1 MPIENC
7 TYCNN
12 EFDAEGENE
21 FCSEECKGLNG
32 ESEKKVNCEH
42 ELNLVDENWMSESS
56 VMVTAE
62 CQKCKAKFGGLLIK
76 NG

>member
-21 FCSEECKGLNG
+21 FCSEECRDLG
-32 ESEKKVNCEH
+32 EQEKKCEH
-42 ELNLVDENWMSESS
+42 ELILNDENWLSEST
-56 VMVTAE
+56 VMATAE
-62 CQKCKAKFGGLLIK
+62 CGLCKAQFGGLLIK